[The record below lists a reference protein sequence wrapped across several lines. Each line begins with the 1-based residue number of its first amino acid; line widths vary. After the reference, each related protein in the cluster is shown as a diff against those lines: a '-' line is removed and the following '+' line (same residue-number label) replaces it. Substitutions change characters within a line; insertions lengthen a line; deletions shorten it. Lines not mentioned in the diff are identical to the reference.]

1 MVVLLMN
8 LSTVTQ
14 KGQITVPISFR
25 KLLGIE
31 SYDKVLFEKKDGK
44 VLISKAVD
52 IMSLSGSLKPKKNKG
67 VDPLRAREYM
77 ESHYERV

>member
-1 MVVLLMN
+1 MN